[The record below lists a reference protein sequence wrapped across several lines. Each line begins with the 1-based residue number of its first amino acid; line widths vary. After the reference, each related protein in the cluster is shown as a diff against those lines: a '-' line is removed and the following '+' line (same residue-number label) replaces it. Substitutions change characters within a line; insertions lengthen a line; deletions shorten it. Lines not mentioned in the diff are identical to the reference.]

1 MSSDDNHKQAHRHVT
16 FAHVAFSPILVLILA
31 LTNLFCFTLLFI
43 VEKCVFLS
51 REELFDCGVATVL
64 SKVTHM

>member
-1 MSSDDNHKQAHRHVT
+1 MPSDDNHKQAHRHVT

-31 LTNLFCFTLLFI
+31 LQPILFHII
-43 VEKCVFLS
+43 VEKSVFLS